1 MKRGTLLLTVIAGLA
16 VFLVI
21 LVLYLPASWLA
32 SALPPQV
39 RCKEIG
45 GSVWHGE
52 CLGLQW
58 QGAKLGDATWNLAP
72 GRALTGSLS
81 GDIELRGTAVN
92 LRSELDTNFSGV
104 GELRNLNARL
114 VLDPALVA
122 PLSARSARHRHGR
135 ISSALELAE
144 GPAPR
149 ALQGTIQLH
158 DFRQVGGRP
167 MELGSYQL
175 TFDGGAPANGAA
187 VGTLRDLGG
196 PFAVNGTVTLTPPN
210 AWLVQGYITGRTAE
224 AERMCAKS
232 RSAPSPIPPGAAS
245 SALKVLTRPTSTS
258 RQAASNGKYRPARTG
273 SGPSSRARWA

>member
-1 MKRGTLLLTVIAGLA
+1 VKRGTLLLTVIAGLA

-39 RCKEIG
+39 RCHEIG

-104 GELRNLNARL
+104 GELRNLSARL
-114 VLDPALVA
+114 VLDPGLLPQFPPDQRGTVTAEFV
-122 PLSARSARHRHGR
+122 RV
-135 ISSALELAE
+135 ELAE

-158 DFRQVGGRP
+158 DFQQVGGRP
-167 MELGSYQL
+167 LELGSYQL

-224 AERMCAKS
+224 AERIVREITLGAQPDPS
-232 RSAPSPIPPGAAS
+232 GRSMFSIE
-245 SALKVLTRPTSTS
+245 
-258 RQAASNGKYRPARTG
+258 G
-273 SGPSSRARWA
+273 SY